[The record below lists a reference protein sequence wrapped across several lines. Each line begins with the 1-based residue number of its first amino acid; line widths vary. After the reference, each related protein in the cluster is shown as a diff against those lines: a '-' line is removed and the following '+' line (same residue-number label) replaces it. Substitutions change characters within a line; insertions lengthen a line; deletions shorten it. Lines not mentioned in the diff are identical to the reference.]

1 MLRNY
6 ITTFVIVGALL
17 VPTHAY
23 SFDLFTV
30 IKRAIQINN
39 INNNLDRLN
48 IPQELEKIAIKTV
61 ENYPKERDRKRL
73 DNR

>member
-6 ITTFVIVGALL
+6 ITAFVIVGALI
-17 VPTHAY
+17 VPTHAQAIEP
-23 SFDLFTV
+23 FEI
-30 IKRAIQINN
+30 IKRLIQLNN

-48 IPQELEKIAIKTV
+48 ISQELEKIAIKTV
-61 ENYPKERDRKRL
+61 ENYPKKRDRNKV

>member
-1 MLRNY
+1 
-6 ITTFVIVGALL
+6 
-17 VPTHAY
+17 
-23 SFDLFTV
+23 V

>member
-6 ITTFVIVGALL
+6 ITALVVVGALI

-23 SFDLFTV
+23 SFDLLTV

-48 IPQELEKIAIKTV
+48 LPQELEKIAIKTV
-61 ENYPKERDRKRL
+61 ENYPKQRERNKV

>member
-6 ITTFVIVGALL
+6 ITAFVIVGALI
-17 VPTHAY
+17 VPTHAQA
-23 SFDLFTV
+23 FEPFEI
-30 IKRAIQINN
+30 IKRLIQINN
-39 INNNLDRLN
+39 INKNLDRLN

-61 ENYPKERDRKRL
+61 ENYPKKRDRNKV